1 MFSQIGV
8 KETQTMN
15 SFLEAEPQ
23 ESVIHVTESE
33 DIASLRLSFQKQSE
47 FACRIIETALKY
59 NINILN
65 RFGDIV
71 TLSFMEDSPEKVK
84 KMQNVFYCVME
95 DVIKRY
101 VPFDLS
107 DSKLFSCESGK
118 LAIEAIILHNE
129 VIVVPIDKT
138 VCDGYYSVTADF
150 INWEFFMTKE
160 ETVKLKAWQS
170 VSTENSLPANVIEEP
185 YRPNLKD
192 WYYLYC
198 GKQQILNCC
207 KQHKNEDIYIK
218 ADGSIATKFPEGFVS
233 DRLRGW
239 KFSSKTLDELI
250 SLLCDDDFDASF
262 SDDQNAIC
270 VRGGDKYGC

>member
-1 MFSQIGV
+1 MYSQIGV
-8 KETQTMN
+8 QETQTIN
-15 SFLEAEPQ
+15 SFFEAEPQ
-23 ESVIHVTESE
+23 ESVIHVTDSK

-47 FACRIIETALKY
+47 FACGIIESALKR

-84 KMQNVFYCVME
+84 KMQNVFYCIME

-101 VPFDLS
+101 VPFDLG
-107 DSKLFSCESGK
+107 DCKLFSCESGK

-129 VIVVPIDKT
+129 AVVVPIDKT

-160 ETVKLKAWQS
+160 KTVKLKAWQPI
-170 VSTENSLPANVIEEP
+170 STENSLPANVLEEP

-192 WYYLYC
+192 WYNLYC
-198 GKQQILNCC
+198 GKQQIINCC

-218 ADGSIATKFPEGFVS
+218 SDGSMATKFPEGFVF
-233 DRLRGW
+233 DYLRGW
-239 KFSSKTLDELI
+239 EFKNETLDELI
-250 SLLCDDDFDASF
+250 SLLNDDDFDASF

-270 VRGGDKYGC
+270 VRGGDRYDC

>member
-8 KETQTMN
+8 KETQTIN
-15 SFLEAEPQ
+15 SFFEAEPQ
-23 ESVIHVTESE
+23 ESVIHVTDSK

-47 FACRIIETALKY
+47 FACGIIESALMH

-84 KMQNVFYCVME
+84 KMQNVFYCIME
-95 DVIKRY
+95 DVIKCY
-101 VPFDLS
+101 VPFDLG
-107 DSKLFSCESGK
+107 DCKLFSCESGK

-129 VIVVPIDKT
+129 AVVVPIDKT

-160 ETVKLKAWQS
+160 KTVKLKAWQPI
-170 VSTENSLPANVIEEP
+170 STENSLPANVLEET

-192 WYYLYC
+192 WYNLYC
-198 GKQQILNCC
+198 GKQQIINCC

-218 ADGSIATKFPEGFVS
+218 SDGSMATKFPEGFVF
-233 DRLRGW
+233 DYLRGW
-239 KFSSKTLDELI
+239 EFKNETLDELI
-250 SLLCDDDFDASF
+250 SLLNDDDFDASF

-270 VRGGDKYGC
+270 VRGGDRYGC